1 MSIMTRLKSE
11 TADLHQAAE
20 SSPLQRRLVK
30 GELPRDLYAAFLGQM
45 YLVHAAL
52 EQAVRDASA
61 SHPGFSAVVREYHH
75 REPQLCEDL
84 AFLGVDLNAITPI
97 GATTAM
103 LTAIARTAAERPIAL
118 LGMLYVLEGSTNG
131 SKFIA
136 SAVRKAYQLE
146 QGPGAAY
153 LDPHGEL
160 QRDRWQAFKH
170 DMDSV
175 GFTETEA
182 QDIIATAK
190 GMFRS
195 ITDISDELSLSA
207 PHGPPGRHSLSH
219 DTPNSSAGSERT
231 SKDKRATRSI
241 RSAASH

>member
-1 MSIMTRLKSE
+1 MSIMTQLKSA

-61 SHPGFSAVVREYHH
+61 SHPGFSAVVREYHD
-75 REPQLCEDL
+75 REPQLREDL
-84 AFLGVDLNAITPI
+84 AFLGVGLDDIAPI
-97 GATTAM
+97 AATTAM
-103 LTAIARTAAERPIAL
+103 LSDIARTAADRPIAL

-136 SAVRKAYQLE
+136 RAIRKAYQLE
-146 QGPGAAY
+146 QGPGVAY

-160 QRDRWQAFKH
+160 QQDRWQAFKR

-175 GFTETEA
+175 GFTERESEA
-182 QDIIATAK
+182 IIATAK

-195 ITDISDELSLSA
+195 ITEISLELSLSA
-207 PHGPPGRHSLSH
+207 DPIGC
-219 DTPNSSAGSERT
+219 
-231 SKDKRATRSI
+231 
-241 RSAASH
+241 

>member
-1 MSIMTRLKSE
+1 MSIMARLKSA

-52 EQAVRDASA
+52 EQAVRDASV
-61 SHPGFSAVVREYHH
+61 SHPGFAAVVRDYHD
-75 REPQLCEDL
+75 REPQLRDDL
-84 AFLGVDLNAITPI
+84 AFLGLGLDAIAPI
-97 GATTAM
+97 GATRAM
-103 LTAIARTAAERPIAL
+103 LTDISQTAADQPVGL

-136 SAVRKAYQLE
+136 MAIRKAYQLQE
-146 QGPGAAY
+146 GPGVAY

-160 QRDRWQAFKH
+160 QRDRWQAFKR

-175 GFTETEA
+175 GFTESDTEG
-182 QDIIATAK
+182 IIATAK

-195 ITDISDELSLSA
+195 ITQISDELSQ
-207 PHGPPGRHSLSH
+207 PVG
-219 DTPNSSAGSERT
+219 
-231 SKDKRATRSI
+231 
-241 RSAASH
+241 AS

>member
-1 MSIMTRLKSE
+1 MSIMTLLKSA

-20 SSPLQRRLVK
+20 SSPLQRRLAK

-61 SHPGFSAVVREYHH
+61 SHPGFSAVVREYHD
-75 REPQLCEDL
+75 REQQLCEDL
-84 AFLGVDLNAITPI
+84 AFLGVDLDDVTPI

-103 LTAIARTAAERPIAL
+103 LTDVARTAADRPIAL

-131 SKFIA
+131 SKYIA
-136 SAVRKAYQLE
+136 RAIRKAYQLE
-146 QGPGAAY
+146 QGPGVAY

-160 QRDRWQAFKH
+160 QQDRWQAFKS

-175 GFTETEA
+175 GFTESESEA
-182 QDIIATAK
+182 IVATAK
-190 GMFRS
+190 AMFRS
-195 ITDISDELSLSA
+195 ITEISDELSE
-207 PHGPPGRHSLSH
+207 H
-219 DTPNSSAGSERT
+219 SERSVAT
-231 SKDKRATRSI
+231 SGRTLAP
-241 RSAASH
+241 

>member
-1 MSIMTRLKSE
+1 MSIMALLKSA

-20 SSPLQRRLVK
+20 GTPLQRQLVK
-30 GELPRDLYAAFLGQM
+30 GELPQDLYAAFLGQM

-61 SHPGFSAVVREYHH
+61 SHPGFCTVVREYHD
-75 REPQLCEDL
+75 REPQLRQDL
-84 AFLGVDLNAITPI
+84 AFLDIDLAAIAPI
-97 GATTAM
+97 AATTAM
-103 LTAIARTAAERPIAL
+103 LTDIERTAADRPIAL

-136 SAVRKAYQLE
+136 RALRKAYQLE
-146 QGPGAAY
+146 QGPGVAY

-160 QRDRWQAFKH
+160 QQDRWQAFKR

-175 GFTETEA
+175 GFTERESEA
-182 QDIIATAK
+182 IIATAK

-195 ITDISDELSLSA
+195 ITEISLELSLSA
-207 PHGPPGRHSLSH
+207 DPIGC
-219 DTPNSSAGSERT
+219 
-231 SKDKRATRSI
+231 
-241 RSAASH
+241 